1 MAAVGTV
8 RGALPAVALPP
19 DRHPAVP
26 ARLDNTGV
34 MVHAYPV
41 VLIALRVVVAE
52 VWVHRRSAHAA
63 AGCGANQALRHTA
76 TLGPIRHR
84 ASQTRRISPVVR
96 LVSTCA
102 MELVFPQ
109 PLPAAR
115 PPGQAIR
122 RAAPVRVKRG
132 VRRAMAVPAGASLVL
147 VRAARPVARARQ
159 VSTGAMALVFQA
171 IVPAVQPPGRTTK
184 RVVRVKAKCGARLLR
199 PVVLAGVSHP
209 GRVLHRPQCQA
220 ADQART
226 SARKATVVCRTVRI
240 PHQRRLQRQL
250 PLRLLNQHQHQ
261 TVAVVSTIAKLNEAA
276 CPSVQPVVQ

>member
-1 MAAVGTV
+1 MVLVRPAVGARCRLAPALPPRPHRRRRAPVLTSSQTSAPPPVIMGRVPMAAVGTV

-63 AGCGANQALRHTA
+63 SGCGANQALRHTA

-102 MELVFPQ
+102 LELVFPQ

-159 VSTGAMALVFQA
+159 VSTGAMAIVFQA
-171 IVPAVQPPGRTTK
+171 IVP
-184 RVVRVKAKCGARLLR
+184 
-199 PVVLAGVSHP
+199 
-209 GRVLHRPQCQA
+209 
-220 ADQART
+220 
-226 SARKATVVCRTVRI
+226 
-240 PHQRRLQRQL
+240 
-250 PLRLLNQHQHQ
+250 
-261 TVAVVSTIAKLNEAA
+261 
-276 CPSVQPVVQ
+276 